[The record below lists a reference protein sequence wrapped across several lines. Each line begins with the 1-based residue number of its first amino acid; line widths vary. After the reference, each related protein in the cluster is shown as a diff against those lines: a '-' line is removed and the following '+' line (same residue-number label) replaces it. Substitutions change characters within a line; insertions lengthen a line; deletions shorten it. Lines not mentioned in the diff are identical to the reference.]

1 MRVEQQVF
9 RGPPSAAA
17 DLGFL
22 SGWAPDL
29 LLVFASPGWLQ
40 ALDGPLAAAAPAA
53 VRAGCCTAGEI
64 SSKGVSDD
72 TAVVTAVSFDHVQLH
87 WAVTRLAD
95 MGDAEAAG
103 ARLAGG
109 LPREGLRAVLL
120 LSQGVGINGS
130 ALIQGMSS
138 VLGDVPITG
147 GLAGDASFQ
156 STWVLTPEGLSQDQ
170 LVCVGLYGEALQF
183 SFGCFGGWTPFGPA
197 RKVTRSQGN
206 VLYEL
211 DGEPALAIYKRYLG
225 THAQDLP
232 ASGLLFPFAMLGKDD
247 NENGLVRTILAV
259 DEAEGS
265 VTLAGDIDPEG
276 YLRLMHAGTDAL
288 VDGAGTAAQQTRAM
302 AGATSSTATGAQPGS
317 TGLAVLVSC
326 VGRKLVMGDR
336 VDEEVEAV
344 AEVFGPGVTLTG
356 FYSNGEVS
364 PAGALLDC
372 KLHNQTMTIACIR
385 ETHPA

>member
-9 RGPPSAAA
+9 RGPPTAAA

-40 ALDGPLAAAAPAA
+40 ALAAPLAVAAPAA

-64 SSKGVSDD
+64 STAGVSDD
-72 TAVVTAVSFDHVQLH
+72 TAVVTAVRFEQVTLKS
-87 WAVTRLAD
+87 AVTRLAG
-95 MGDAEAAG
+95 MADAEAAG
-103 ARLAGG
+103 QRLADG

-130 ALIQGMSS
+130 ALIQGMSG
-138 VLGDVPITG
+138 VLGAVPITG
-147 GLAGDASFQ
+147 GLAGDASFTA
-156 STWVLTPEGLSQDQ
+156 TWVLTPGGLSQDQ

-183 SFGCFGGWTPFGPA
+183 DFGCFGGWTPFGPA
-197 RKVTRSQGN
+197 RKVTRSDGN

-225 THAQDLP
+225 THAQGLP
-232 ASGLLFPFAMLGKDD
+232 GSGLLFPFAMLGQDD
-247 NENGLVRTILAV
+247 YEIGLVRTILGV
-259 DEAEGS
+259 DEAAGS
-265 VTLAGDIDPEG
+265 VTLAGDIDPDG
-276 YLRLMHAGTDAL
+276 YLRLMHASTDAL
-288 VDGAGTAAQQTRAM
+288 VDGAGTAAQQI
-302 AGATSSTATGAQPGS
+302 TARSGP
-317 TGLAVLVSC
+317 GLALLVSC

-336 VDEEVEAV
+336 VEEEVEAV
-344 AEVFGPGVTLTG
+344 AEVFGAGVTLAG

-364 PAGALLDC
+364 PAGAVLDC

-385 ETHPA
+385 EASAG